1 LITLYA
7 LMIWN
12 GLMSRIRNDEE
23 CDLVYGRGTAQ
34 QAMIRVQKL
43 VYKKFIILALT
54 CGLKAA
60 VDIYNIVSFMA
71 KNLLIVESPAK
82 AKTIEKILGK
92 DFQVKSCFGH
102 IRDLEKAGMGINV
115 DKNFEPSYVVSA
127 DKEKVVNELKRLA
140 KGADVWLATDE
151 DREGEAI
158 SWHLC
163 EVLGLDPRK
172 TKRIV
177 FHEITKPAIKEAVE
191 NPRRVDMNLVM
202 AQQARRILDRIV
214 GFELSP
220 VLWRKISVRNNLSAG
235 RVQSVAVRLI
245 AEREREINAFT
256 AESSFKIEALFT
268 AKDVSSKNVTFSA
281 EGKKQST
288 SEGAEAFL
296 QSCAGA
302 TYKVNDIQVRPGK
315 RTPAPPFTT
324 STLQQEASR
333 KLGYGVSRT
342 MLIAQKL
349 YENGYITYMR
359 TDSVN
364 LSNTALGDITNT
376 VKSMYGEKYH
386 QFRKYKNKNESA
398 QEAHEA
404 IRPTYMNNTNIPE
417 ADWARL
423 YELIWKRT
431 MASQMADAELEK
443 TTAKIDISTNKEEL
457 TATGEVLKFDG
468 FLKVYRED
476 KDEDELEEENNEG
489 MLPPLTVGQ
498 QLPLKE
504 MNATERFSRPP
515 SRYTEASLVK
525 KLEELGIGRPSTY
538 APTISTILKRGYVE
552 KRDKEG
558 VIRYY
563 SVFTLK
569 DDKVNKKLDNE
580 NTGAEKS
587 KLFPSDLG
595 LVVTDFLNKYF
606 DDIMD
611 YGFTAKIEEEFDEVA
626 EGKMKWNKMIDDFYS
641 PFKKDVDKTI
651 EVAERATGER
661 ELGVDP
667 ESGKPVMARMGRY
680 GAMIQIGE
688 ANDEEKPRFAKIP
701 TGQSIE
707 TITFEEAMNLFGAQG
722 TMGQYEEKDVSVNV
736 GRFGPYVKWGDDF
749 ISIPKG
755 TDLGT
760 VDLQRAIGYIKE
772 KQKADM
778 PVGNYDGK
786 PITKGSGR
794 FGPYI
799 KWDGMFINVPRRYN
813 FANLSQTEMDE
824 LIDAKVKKEANRYI
838 HRWPEENIS
847 VENDRWAPIIK
858 FGKKK
863 IRLPKKADDTRY
875 SAEEA
880 AQFSLDD
887 IKKFIEAE
895 IPGAFVKKAKKVA
908 AKKAPAKKAA
918 TTKKAAVKKA
928 AKKK

>member
-1 LITLYA
+1 
-7 LMIWN
+7 
-12 GLMSRIRNDEE
+12 
-23 CDLVYGRGTAQ
+23 
-34 QAMIRVQKL
+34 
-43 VYKKFIILALT
+43 
-54 CGLKAA
+54 
-60 VDIYNIVSFMA
+60 MA

-102 IRDLEKAGMGINV
+102 IRDLEKAGMGINLE
-115 DKNFEPSYVVSA
+115 KNFEPSYIIPA
-127 DKEKVVNELKRLA
+127 DKERVVNELKSLA
-140 KGADVWLATDE
+140 KKSEEVWLATDE

-163 EVLGLDPRK
+163 EVLGLDPK
-172 TKRIV
+172 TTKRIV
-177 FHEITKPAIKEAVE
+177 FHEITKPAIQAAVQ
-191 NPRRVDMNLVM
+191 NPRKLDMNLVM

-220 VLWRKISVRNNLSAG
+220 VLWRKMSMRNNLSAG

-245 AEREREINAFT
+245 AEREREINAFIPVST
-256 AESSFKIEALFT
+256 FKIEASFT
-268 AKDVSSKNVTFSA
+268 AKDVTDKNVTFTA
-281 EGKKQST
+281 EGKKQNT
-288 SEGAEAFL
+288 PEDAESFL
-296 QSCAGA
+296 KSCIGA
-302 TYKVNDIQVRPGK
+302 TYKVNDIQVKPGK
-315 RTPAPPFTT
+315 RSPAPPFTT

-342 MLIAQKL
+342 MQIAQRL

-376 VKSMYGEKYH
+376 VKNMYGEEYH

-404 IRPTYMNNTNIPE
+404 IRPTYMSNSSVPE
-417 ADWARL
+417 PEWARL

-431 MASQMADAELEK
+431 MACQMADAELEK
-443 TTAKIDISTNKEEL
+443 TTAKIEISTNKDEL
-457 TATGEVLKFDG
+457 TASGEVLKFDG

-476 KDEDELEEENNEG
+476 KDEEELEEEANEG
-489 MLPPLTVGQ
+489 MLPPLKVGQ
-498 QLPLKE
+498 QLPFKE
-504 MNATERFSRPP
+504 MNATERFSRPLP
-515 SRYTEASLVK
+515 RYTEASLVK
-525 KLEELGIGRPSTY
+525 KMEELGIGRPSTY

-558 VIRYY
+558 TRRDFQ
-563 SVFTLK
+563 VFQLK
-569 DDKVNKKLDNE
+569 KDTVSKLMEQE

-595 LVVTDFLNKYF
+595 LVVTDFLKQYF

-611 YGFTAKIEEEFDEVA
+611 YSFTARIEEEFDEVA
-626 EGKMKWNKMIDDFYS
+626 EGKMKWNKMILDFYD
-641 PFKKDVDKTI
+641 PFKKDVDNTI
-651 EVAERATGER
+651 ENAERIKGER
-661 ELGVDP
+661 VLGVDGD
-667 ESGKPVMARMGRY
+667 SGKPVVARMGRY
-680 GAMIQIGE
+680 GPMIQIGD

-722 TMGQYEEKDVSVNV
+722 SMGLYEEKEVSVNV
-736 GRFGPYVKWGDDF
+736 GRFGPYVKWGDEF
-749 ISIPKG
+749 VSLPKG

-760 VDLQRAIGYIKE
+760 VDFDRAVEVIKE
-772 KQKADM
+772 KQKADA
-778 PVGNYDGK
+778 PVGTYDSK
-786 PITKGSGR
+786 PITKGTGR

-813 FANLSQTEMDE
+813 FAKLSQAEMNE
-824 LIDAKVKKEANRYI
+824 LIDAKVAKEANRYI
-838 HRWPEENIS
+838 QRWPEDKIALENA
-847 VENDRWAPIIK
+847 RWGPIIK
-858 FGKKK
+858 YGKKI
-863 IRLPKKADDTRY
+863 IRLPKKDDDTRY
-875 SAEEA
+875 TPEEA
-880 AQFSLDD
+880 AEFTLDQV
-887 IKKFIEAE
+887 KAFIEKE
-895 IPGAFVKKAKKVA
+895 VPGAFTKKANGGAKKAPAKKAA

-918 TTKKAAVKKA
+918 VKKKA